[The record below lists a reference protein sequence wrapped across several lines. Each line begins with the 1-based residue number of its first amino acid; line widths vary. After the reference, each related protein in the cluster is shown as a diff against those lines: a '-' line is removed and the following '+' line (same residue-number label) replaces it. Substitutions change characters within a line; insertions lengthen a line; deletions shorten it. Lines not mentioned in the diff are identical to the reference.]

1 MPNHAKKAKRYSAG
15 RYKSLAERAYYHI
28 EEMIVTLQLEPGA
41 VLSEQQLAEELSVGR
56 SPVREAIQR
65 LAYEKLVVVLPRR
78 GILVSDINLRSHR
91 KLLLVRRELER
102 LMVRLTCAAATDE
115 QIAGFRRFAEDFQ
128 RQAKDN
134 DVRGFVRTDAA
145 FNKLLAESVDNEF
158 ARNAVQLTR
167 GLSRRFWFKYYQ
179 VADLKRCAS
188 LHAALAK
195 AIAER
200 NADEAGRALDR
211 LIDYMEEFTRAVLD
225 VR

>member
-1 MPNHAKKAKRYSAG
+1 MSNSAKKKKQHSAG
-15 RYKSLAERAYYHI
+15 RYESLAERAYHHI

-91 KLLLVRRELER
+91 KLLLVRREVER
-102 LMVRLTCAAATDE
+102 LMVRLACNAATE
-115 QIAGFRRFAEDFQ
+115 VQIAGFRKFAADFQ
-128 RQAKDN
+128 RHAKDN

-145 FNKLLAESVDNEF
+145 FNELLAESVDNEF
-158 ARNAVQLTR
+158 ARNAVQMTR
-167 GLSRRFWFKYYQ
+167 GLSRRFWFKYYRL
-179 VADLKRCAS
+179 ADLKKCAS

-225 VR
+225 VH

>member
-1 MPNHAKKAKRYSAG
+1 MSNRAKKAKRYGAG
-15 RYKSLAERAYYHI
+15 QYKSLAARAYDHI

-41 VLSEQQLAEELSVGR
+41 ILSEQQLAEDLSIGR

-65 LAYEKLVVVLPRR
+65 LAYEGLVIVLPRR

-91 KLLLVRRELER
+91 KLLLVRREVER
-102 LMVRLTCAAATDE
+102 LMVRLTCVAATDE
-115 QIAGFRRFAEDFQ
+115 QIVGFRRFSEDFQ
-128 RQAKDN
+128 RQSKDA
-134 DVRGFVRTDAA
+134 DARGFVRTDAA
-145 FNKLLAESVDNEF
+145 FNELLAESVDNEF
-158 ARNAVQLTR
+158 ARSAVQLTR
-167 GLSRRFWFKYYQ
+167 GLARRFWFKYYQ
-179 VADLKRCAS
+179 IADLKKCAS

-211 LIDYMEEFTRAVLD
+211 LIDYMEEFTRVVLD